1 LNGVEA
7 ASISNNEVY
16 ELVAEVASGHQ
27 EVYEIAGILRS
38 AVEAAPN

>member
-16 ELVAEVASGHQ
+16 ELVVGVASGDQ
-27 EVYEIAGILRS
+27 QVYEIAGILRS
-38 AVEAAPN
+38 ALAAAPS